1 MSACLYDCT
10 SSYDLCTT
18 SVQPLSHSHQFSR
31 RSQRSTV
38 QRTWHSCSSV
48 SVSSVSSSDSGSSTS
63 GDGRRSH
70 RLNLHR
76 LRRHRHHHRRLLHAV
91 TPTATAA
98 TINAAALAAATLP
111 SALQPLSSPPLL
123 SPPLPPPSPS
133 PPSPPG
139 RPHRGTATTTTGK
152 AMNEPLNLSPTAR
165 GACCGLGKG
174 PAPGAAIA
182 QHVHD
187 AWEWFVTSPRSPRA
201 LWPCAV
207 TVAERAPL
215 ISVRDPKCKSL

>member
-1 MSACLYDCT
+1 MSACSYDRT

-18 SVQPLSHSHQFSR
+18 SVRPLSHSHQFAR
-31 RSQRSTV
+31 RSQRLTV

-70 RLNLHR
+70 RLTHHR

-111 SALQPLSSPPLL
+111 SASQPPASPPLL

-133 PPSPPG
+133 PPLPPG
-139 RPHRGTATTTTGK
+139 RPHRGAVTSATTGQASYERATQPIAKG
-152 AMNEPLNLSPTAR
+152 ARRFCCRLGRDPT
-165 GACCGLGKG
+165 
-174 PAPGAAIA
+174 PGAFSA
-182 QHVHD
+182 QHVYV
-187 AWEWFVTSPRSPRA
+187 ACTWEWFATSPRPR
-201 LWPCAV
+201 
-207 TVAERAPL
+207 
-215 ISVRDPKCKSL
+215 